1 MAVKRIFLIDGHS
14 YLYRAFHA
22 TPYLANSKGLPTNA
36 AYAFTNMLR
45 KLLNEQKP
53 DDVIAVFDS
62 KAPSFREEIFKE
74 YKATRPPMPSNM
86 PVQIPYVKK
95 IIEAMGIPIVEE
107 EGFEADDVI
116 GTLVEKLKEKDVEL
130 YLVTGDK
137 DMMQFVSENIFVLD
151 SMKGVVLGEQE
162 VTEKFGVKPALIP
175 DFLALCGD
183 TSDNI
188 PGVLGIGEKTA
199 RELVSNLGTI
209 EEIYEHLDKVTREA
223 VKAKLNA
230 NRDNAFMSKKLAT
243 IRLDVPLRESVSYLT
258 MKEQDTA
265 ALRRLFRELEFT
277 NLYRELKKEGNG
289 KRQWKEGAIGELK
302 KERVSAA
309 VELSGKGAYQV
320 YLDAFA
326 ASDGESVFFSRAE
339 KELFEIMAAAKEV
352 IVHGLKPLL
361 VLAKKAKA
369 TSPDTC
375 FDTMLASYL
384 INPLRK
390 EYAIDGVLEEFLDS
404 DLSGGS
410 PDELLKER
418 AFLLHDLAQ
427 VLSRKMEEDGLLD
440 LFRNVEMPLVDVL
453 AEMEFYG
460 VKVDRQALLALSN
473 DFDKRLNTI
482 MKRVYELAE
491 ETFNINSPQQLGRIL
506 FDKLNLP
513 PVKKTKTAYSTD
525 TEVLQ
530 ALAPLHALPSEVL
543 QYRTLS
549 KLKNTYIDVLPLLIN
564 GETGRIHASFNQ
576 MVVATGRLSSSDPNL
591 QNIPIR
597 GDEGRKIR
605 EAFVAEDG
613 FILLSADYSQI
624 ELRVL
629 AHMSRD
635 ELLLEAFSKDED
647 IHSRVAQEVFRVGP
661 TGVTSEM
668 RRTAKVINFGVVYGI
683 SGFGL
688 AKELGVSPRE
698 AQIYIDGY
706 FQRHKGVQAYIDA
719 TLEFARERGFVK
731 TLLGRTRIIPE
742 IRNPDTAVRQ
752 FGERTAVNTPLQG
765 TAADIIKLAMV
776 KIHKRMK
783 EEGMASRLIIQI
795 HDELVFE
802 VKESELSAMKEL
814 VKHEME
820 HALDLAVPLRVSLGT
835 GKNWAEAHD

>member
-1 MAVKRIFLIDGHS
+1 MKRIFLIDGHS

-36 AYAFTNMLR
+36 TYAFTNMLR
-45 KLLNEQKP
+45 KLLNEKKP
-53 DDVIAVFDS
+53 DNVIAIFDS

-95 IIEAMGIPIVEE
+95 IVEAMGIPVVEE

-116 GTLVEKLKEKDVEL
+116 GTLVKKLREKDVEL

-137 DMMQFVSENIFVLD
+137 DMMQFVSENVFVFD
-151 SMKGVVLGEQE
+151 SMKGVLLGEQE
-162 VTEKFGVKPALIP
+162 VTEKFGVKPSLIP

-183 TSDNI
+183 ASDNI

-199 RELVSNLGTI
+199 RELISTFGTI
-209 EEIYEHLDKVTREA
+209 EEIYGNLDNVNREA
-223 VKAKLNA
+223 VKAKLKA
-230 NRDNAFMSKKLAT
+230 NRDNAFMSKELAT
-243 IRLDVPLRESVSYLT
+243 IRLDVPLRESDSDLM

-265 ALRRLFRELEFT
+265 TLRRLFRELEFT
-277 NLYRELKKEGNG
+277 NLYRELKKENIG
-289 KRQWKEGAIGELK
+289 KREYKQGTIGELK
-302 KERVSAA
+302 KEHLSVAA
-309 VELSGKGAYQV
+309 QLGGKGAYQV

-326 ASDGESVFFSRAE
+326 ASDGEAVFFSRAE
-339 KELFEIMAAAKEV
+339 AELFEAISSAHES

-361 VLAKKAKA
+361 VLAKKAKKEDPVV
-369 TSPDTC
+369 TF

-390 EYAIDGVLEEFLDS
+390 EYAIDGLLEEFLDS

-410 PDELLKER
+410 PEELLKER
-418 AFLLHDLAQ
+418 AFLLHDLSA
-427 VLSRKMEEDGLLD
+427 VLSKRMEEDGLLE
-440 LFRNVEMPLVDVL
+440 LFWDVEMPLVEVL
-453 AEMEFYG
+453 ADMEFYG

-482 MKRVYELAE
+482 VKRIYELAE
-491 ETFNINSPQQLGRIL
+491 ETFNINSSQQLGRIL

-530 ALAPLHALPSEVL
+530 RLAPLHALPLEIL

-549 KLKNTYIDVLPLLIN
+549 KLKNTYIDVLPTLIN

-591 QNIPIR
+591 QNIPVR
-597 GDEGRKIR
+597 GEEGRKIR

-613 FILLSADYSQI
+613 FVLLSVDYSQI

-635 ELLLEAFSKDED
+635 ELLLEAFLKDED

-661 TGVTSEM
+661 TDVTSEM

-698 AQIYIDGY
+698 AQIYIEDY
-706 FQRHKGVQAYIDA
+706 FRRHTGVQAYIDA

-731 TLLGRTRIIPE
+731 TLLGRVRIIPE
-742 IRNPDTAVRQ
+742 IHNPDTAVRQ
-752 FGERTAVNTPLQG
+752 FGERTAINTPLQG

-776 KIHKRMK
+776 NIHRRMK
-783 EEGMASRLIIQI
+783 EERMASRLIMQI

-802 VKESELSAMKEL
+802 VRQAELPAMKEL
-814 VKHEME
+814 VKREME
-820 HALDLAVPLRVSLGT
+820 HVIDLAVPLKVSVGA
-835 GKNWAEAHD
+835 GRNWAEAHD